1 MKKATEP
8 NSQRVETEI
17 LRPASFSQ
25 ESTLFLLPQKGILD
39 GDLQLEICLQAAD
52 ANQRMPLTTGV
63 LGCIDTI
70 TMYYNNEV
78 IQQTRN
84 VTMKARMNNTFVEPE
99 VRNQT
104 HNTQIGAFDAL
115 EIRAGQPPDPAVNPN
130 AHAGQYY
137 LSSEVV
143 GIDFETIVTGAGN
156 PVNSNNVDRNP
167 AFRINTNPNLTPE
180 YRIKLKTLLPIL
192 GQISIPLGLLS
203 GHFTIQIDWAKD
215 EIGNRVVPTSN
226 WAAAGETVNEF
237 VAGNNIVQEKCQL
250 LVDYIYYDEEPDKK
264 SPMEAIAEQMASSGV
279 NLTYTDY
286 VNIDVSL
293 PTGHV
298 QPPAAVAPITFTSY
312 LGLDHQVIRNI
323 TMACHR
329 QVNTAD
335 TFYGGRMNEVY
346 GKYESIAAQ
355 GKTELQLTCNNQ
367 PIFPIPLN
375 RDNKIYQALCEVYDQ
390 PCKLN
395 VGQTSWENM
404 IDPANNNNFDPQNS
418 FATCG
423 TVGEENVFVFG
434 RSWSFTYIGNPIVGP
449 PRQYGKMGGANATEQ
464 YLGVNLAH
472 TKENVPNAGLTI
484 GRSPVTLRLTKD
496 FTPNVWGSQQL
507 VCWAEAERQM
517 VIKNGTIFVSGS

>member
-1 MKKATEP
+1 MKKAIEP

-39 GDLQLEICLQAAD
+39 GDLQLEICLQGAD
-52 ANQRMPLTTGV
+52 QNQRMPLTTGV

-84 VTMKARMNNTFVEPE
+84 VAMKARMNNTFIEPE

-115 EIRAGQPPDPAVNPN
+115 EIRAGQSPNPQVNPN

-143 GIDFETIVTGAGN
+143 GIDVNTIVTGAAIN
-156 PVNSNNVDRNP
+156 VDRNNFDRNP
-167 AFRINTNPNLTPE
+167 AFRINTDPNLTPE
-180 YRIKLKTLLPIL
+180 YRIKIKNLLPIL
-192 GQISIPLGLLS
+192 SQISLPLGLLS
-203 GHFTIQIDWAKD
+203 GRFTIQIDWAKD
-215 EIGNRVVPTSN
+215 EIGNRVVPSST
-226 WAAAGETVNEF
+226 WGAGGETAHPF
-237 VAGNNIVQEKCQL
+237 VAGNNIVQDKCQL

-286 VNIDVSL
+286 VNIDIAL
-293 PTGHV
+293 PTNHI

-355 GKTELQLTCNNQ
+355 GKTELQLTANNQ

-404 IDPANNNNFDPQNS
+404 IDPANNNNLDLQNS

-423 TVGEENVFVFG
+423 PFVDFGMFVFG
-434 RSWSFTYIGNPIVGP
+434 KSWTFTYQGQPQAGNVRPFSKV
-449 PRQYGKMGGANATEQ
+449 QGANATEQ

-472 TKENVPNAGLTI
+472 TQENVPNAGLTI
-484 GRSPVTLRLTKD
+484 GRSPVTLTITKD
-496 FTPNVWGSQQL
+496 FTPQLWGSQQL

>member
-39 GDLQLEICLQAAD
+39 GDLQLEICLQGAD
-52 ANQRMPLTTGV
+52 ANQRMPLTTGI
-63 LGCIDTI
+63 LSCIDTI

-84 VTMKARMNNTFVEPE
+84 VAAKARMNNTFIEPE

-115 EIRAGQPPDPAVNPN
+115 EVRAGQSPNANPN
-130 AHAGQYY
+130 QHAGQYY
-137 LSSEVV
+137 LSTEVV
-143 GIDFETIVTGAGN
+143 GLDIATIVTGAGN
-156 PVNSNNVDRNP
+156 AVDRNNFDRNA
-167 AFRINTNPNLTPE
+167 AFRINTDGNLTPE
-180 YRIKLKTLLPIL
+180 YRIKIKSLLPIL
-192 GQISIPLGLLS
+192 SQISIPLGLLS
-203 GHFTIQIDWAKD
+203 GRFTIQIDWAKD
-215 EIGNRVVPTSN
+215 EIGNRVIPTST
-226 WAAAGETVNEF
+226 WAAAGETVNQF
-237 VAGNNIVQEKCQL
+237 VAGNNIVQNKCQL

-264 SPMEAIAEQMASSGV
+264 SPMEAIAEQMASAGV

-293 PTGHV
+293 PTGYIL
-298 QPPAAVAPITFTSY
+298 PPAAVAPITFTSY

-423 TVGEENVFVFG
+423 TVVPENVFVFG
-434 RSWSFTYIGNPIVGP
+434 RSWTFTYQGQPIAGP
-449 PRQYGKMGGANATEQ
+449 PRVFGKMGGANATEQ

-484 GRSPVTLRLTKD
+484 GRSPVTLTLTKD